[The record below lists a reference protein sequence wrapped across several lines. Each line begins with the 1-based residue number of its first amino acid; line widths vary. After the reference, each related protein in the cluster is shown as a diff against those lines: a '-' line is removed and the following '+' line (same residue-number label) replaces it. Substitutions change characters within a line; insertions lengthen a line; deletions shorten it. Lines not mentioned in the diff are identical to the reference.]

1 MLIAHGFV
9 DSNLFEQGILMELD
23 VVADTDHIGLMF
35 ALLAVPVLVFING
48 FFVAAEF
55 ALVSVRKTRIEEMVN
70 SGVIGASKIQKVM
83 QNLDQTIAATQL
95 GITIASIGLGFVG
108 EPAAARILM
117 PLFQWVVPAWKE
129 VTVHG
134 VATVIAFVG
143 VTFIHVVF
151 GELIPKTL
159 ALRAPEKASLLVSS
173 AILMFNLVTLPII
186 KMMNGTALFMIRMMG
201 VSVPNVPQVAHSVEE
216 LKLLIEDTEEAGIL
230 EAEQATFLQ
239 NVFQLSSKTVKEC
252 MIPREK
258 MSMIEL
264 NTPFDKVMEIV
275 RDGGHTRMPVFDKEH
290 DNIVG
295 IVNTK
300 DLFYL
305 VGSAGAVVLEDALY
319 PVIYFKPN
327 ATISFALKTF
337 KSKHRHM
344 AIIRDEDSNK
354 VLGLIT
360 FEDILEEIVGEIED
374 EQDRPEDGSRVFRAI
389 IRKKTN

>member
-1 MLIAHGFV
+1 
-9 DSNLFEQGILMELD
+9 MESD
-23 VVADTDHIGLMF
+23 IVSGTDHIGLML
-35 ALLAVPVLVFING
+35 ALFAVPVLVFING

-70 SGVIGASKIQKVM
+70 GGIVGASKVQKIIG
-83 QNLDQTIAATQL
+83 NLDQTIAATQL

-108 EPAAARILM
+108 EPAAARIIL
-117 PLFQWVVPAWKE
+117 PLFQWVIPDWKE

-134 VATVIAFVG
+134 IATIIAFIG

-159 ALRAPEKASLLVSS
+159 ALRAPEKASIAVSS
-173 AILMFNLVTLPII
+173 TMLLFNFFTLPII
-186 KMMNGTALFMIRMMG
+186 KIMNGTALFMIRRMG
-201 VSVPNVPQVAHSVEE
+201 ISVSDIPVIAHSVEE

-239 NVFQLSSKTVKEC
+239 NVFQLSSKTVSDC

-258 MSMIEL
+258 MGMIEL
-264 NTPFDKVMEIV
+264 SLPFEQVMELI
-275 RDGGHTRMPVFDKEH
+275 RDGGHTRMPVFDKEI
-290 DNIVG
+290 DNVVG

-305 VGSAGAVVLEDALY
+305 ISAKGVVVLEDALY
-319 PVIYFKPN
+319 PVIFMKPEY
-327 ATISFALKTF
+327 TIAHALKIF
-337 KSKHRHM
+337 KNSHRHM
-344 AIIRDEDSNK
+344 AVVRDEVSQQ

-374 EQDRPEDGSRVFRAI
+374 EHDRPEGSSRIFRAT
-389 IRKKTN
+389 IRKRRS

>member
-1 MLIAHGFV
+1 MG
-9 DSNLFEQGILMELD
+9 LD
-23 VVADTDHIGLMF
+23 IVSGTDHIGLML
-35 ALLAVPVLVFING
+35 ALFAVPVLVFING

-70 SGVIGASKIQKVM
+70 GGVAGASKVQKIIE
-83 QNLDQTIAATQL
+83 NLDQTIAATQL

-108 EPAAARILM
+108 EPAAARIVL
-117 PLFQWVVPAWKE
+117 PLFQWVIHDWKE

-134 VATVIAFVG
+134 IATIIAFVG

-159 ALRAPEKASLLVSS
+159 ALRAPEKASIAVSS
-173 AILMFNLVTLPII
+173 TMLLFNFFTLPII
-186 KMMNGTALFMIRMMG
+186 KIMNGTALFVIRRMG
-201 VSVPNVPQVAHSVEE
+201 ISVSEVPVIVHSVEE

-239 NVFQLSSKTVKEC
+239 NVFQLSSKKVSDC

-258 MSMIEL
+258 MGMIEL
-264 NTPFDKVMEIV
+264 SLPFERVMELI
-275 RDGGHTRMPVFDKEH
+275 RDGGHTRMPVFDKEI
-290 DNIVG
+290 DNVVG

-305 VGSAGAVVLEDALY
+305 ISAKGVVVLEDALY
-319 PVIYFKPN
+319 PVIFMRPES
-327 ATISFALKTF
+327 TIAHALKIF
-337 KSKHRHM
+337 KNSQRHM
-344 AIIRDEDSNK
+344 AVVQDEVSQK

-360 FEDILEEIVGEIED
+360 FEDVLEEIVGEIED
-374 EQDRPEDGSRVFRAI
+374 EHDRPEGSSRIFRAT
-389 IRKKTN
+389 IRKRRN

>member
-1 MLIAHGFV
+1 
-9 DSNLFEQGILMELD
+9 MESD
-23 VVADTDHIGLMF
+23 IVSGTDHIGLML
-35 ALLAVPVLVFING
+35 ALFAVPVLVFING

-70 SGVIGASKIQKVM
+70 GGIVGASKVQKIIG
-83 QNLDQTIAATQL
+83 NLDQTIAATQL

-108 EPAAARILM
+108 EPAAARIVL
-117 PLFQWVVPAWKE
+117 PLFQWVIPDWKE

-134 VATVIAFVG
+134 IATVIAFVG

-159 ALRAPEKASLLVSS
+159 ALRAPEKASIAVSS
-173 AILMFNLVTLPII
+173 TMLLFNSITLPII
-186 KMMNGTALFMIRMMG
+186 KIMNGTALFMIRRMG
-201 VSVPNVPQVAHSVEE
+201 ISVSEVPVIAHSVEE

-239 NVFQLSSKTVKEC
+239 NVFQLSSKTVSDC
-252 MIPREK
+252 MIPRDK
-258 MSMIEL
+258 MAMIEL
-264 NTPFDKVMEIV
+264 SLPFEQVMELI
-275 RDGGHTRMPVFDKEH
+275 RDGGHTRMPVFDKEI
-290 DNIVG
+290 DNVVG

-305 VGSAGAVVLEDALY
+305 ISAKGVVVLEDALY
-319 PVIYFKPN
+319 PVIFMKPEY
-327 ATISFALKTF
+327 TIAHALKIF
-337 KSKHRHM
+337 KNSHRHM
-344 AIIRDEDSNK
+344 AVVRDEVSQQ

-374 EQDRPEDGSRVFRAI
+374 EHDRPEGSSRIFRAT
-389 IRKKTN
+389 IRKRRS

>member
-1 MLIAHGFV
+1 
-9 DSNLFEQGILMELD
+9 METD
-23 VVADTDHIGLMF
+23 IVSGSDHIGLML
-35 ALLAVPVLVFING
+35 ALFAVPVLVFING

-70 SGVIGASKIQKVM
+70 GGIVGASKVQKIIG
-83 QNLDQTIAATQL
+83 NLDQTIAATQL

-108 EPAAARILM
+108 EPAAARIVL
-117 PLFQWVVPAWKE
+117 PLFQWVIPEWKE

-134 VATVIAFVG
+134 IATLIAFVG

-159 ALRAPEKASLLVSS
+159 ALRAPEKASIAVSS
-173 AILMFNLVTLPII
+173 TMIMFNFFTLPII
-186 KMMNGTALFMIRMMG
+186 KIMNGTALFMIRRMG
-201 VSVPNVPQVAHSVEE
+201 ISVSEVPVIAHSVEE

-239 NVFQLSSKTVKEC
+239 NVFQLSSKTVSDC

-258 MSMIEL
+258 MGMIEL
-264 NTPFDKVMEIV
+264 SLPFEQVMELI
-275 RDGGHTRMPVFDKEH
+275 RDGGHTRMPVFDKEI
-290 DNIVG
+290 DNVVG

-305 VGSAGAVVLEDALY
+305 ISAKGVVVLEDALY
-319 PVIYFKPN
+319 PVIFMKPEY
-327 ATISFALKTF
+327 TIAHALKIF
-337 KSKHRHM
+337 KNSHRHM
-344 AIIRDEDSNK
+344 AVVRDEVSQQ

-374 EQDRPEDGSRVFRAI
+374 EHDRPEGSSRIFRAT
-389 IRKKTN
+389 IRKRRS

>member
-1 MLIAHGFV
+1 
-9 DSNLFEQGILMELD
+9 METD
-23 VVADTDHIGLMF
+23 IVSGSDHIGLML
-35 ALLAVPVLVFING
+35 ALFAVPVLVFING

-70 SGVIGASKIQKVM
+70 GGIVGASKVQKIIG
-83 QNLDQTIAATQL
+83 NLDQTIAATQL

-108 EPAAARILM
+108 EPAAARIVL
-117 PLFQWVVPAWKE
+117 PLFQWVIPEWKE

-134 VATVIAFVG
+134 IATLIAFVG

-159 ALRAPEKASLLVSS
+159 ALRAPEKASIAVSS
-173 AILMFNLVTLPII
+173 TMILFNFFTLPII
-186 KMMNGTALFMIRMMG
+186 KIMNGTALFMIRRMG
-201 VSVPNVPQVAHSVEE
+201 ISVSEVPVIAHSVEE

-239 NVFQLSSKTVKEC
+239 NVFQLSSKTVSDC

-258 MSMIEL
+258 MGMIEL
-264 NTPFDKVMEIV
+264 SLPFEQVMELI
-275 RDGGHTRMPVFDKEH
+275 RDGGHTRMPVFDKEI
-290 DNIVG
+290 DNVVG

-305 VGSAGAVVLEDALY
+305 ISAKGVVVLEDALY
-319 PVIYFKPN
+319 PVIFMKPEF
-327 ATISFALKTF
+327 TIAHALKIF
-337 KSKHRHM
+337 KNSHRHM
-344 AIIRDEDSNK
+344 AVVRDEVSQK

-360 FEDILEEIVGEIED
+360 FENVLEEIVGEIED
-374 EQDRPEDGSRVFRAI
+374 EHDRPEGSSRIFRAT
-389 IRKKTN
+389 IRKRRS

>member
-1 MLIAHGFV
+1 
-9 DSNLFEQGILMELD
+9 METD
-23 VVADTDHIGLMF
+23 IVSGSDHIGLML
-35 ALLAVPVLVFING
+35 ALFAVPVLVFING

-70 SGVIGASKIQKVM
+70 GGIVGASKVQKIIG
-83 QNLDQTIAATQL
+83 NLDQTIAATQL

-108 EPAAARILM
+108 EPAAARIVL
-117 PLFQWVVPAWKE
+117 PLFQWVIPEWKE

-134 VATVIAFVG
+134 IATLIAFVG

-159 ALRAPEKASLLVSS
+159 ALRAPEKASIAVSS
-173 AILMFNLVTLPII
+173 TMILFNFFTLPII
-186 KMMNGTALFMIRMMG
+186 KIMNGTALFMIRRMG
-201 VSVPNVPQVAHSVEE
+201 ISVSEVPVIAHSVEE

-239 NVFQLSSKTVKEC
+239 NVFQLSSKTVSDC

-258 MSMIEL
+258 MGMIEL
-264 NTPFDKVMEIV
+264 SLPFEQVMELI
-275 RDGGHTRMPVFDKEH
+275 RDGGHTRMPVFDKEI
-290 DNIVG
+290 DNVVG

-305 VGSAGAVVLEDALY
+305 ISAKGVVVLEDALY
-319 PVIYFKPN
+319 PVIFMKPEY
-327 ATISFALKTF
+327 TIAHALKIF
-337 KSKHRHM
+337 KNSHRHM
-344 AIIRDEDSNK
+344 AVVRDEVSQQ

-374 EQDRPEDGSRVFRAI
+374 EHDRPEGSSRIFRAT
-389 IRKKTN
+389 IRKRRS

>member
-1 MLIAHGFV
+1 
-9 DSNLFEQGILMELD
+9 MESD
-23 VVADTDHIGLMF
+23 IVSGTDHIGLMLSLF
-35 ALLAVPVLVFING
+35 AVPVLVFING

-70 SGVIGASKIQKVM
+70 GGIVGASKVQKIIG
-83 QNLDQTIAATQL
+83 NLDQTIAATQL

-108 EPAAARILM
+108 EPAAARIVL
-117 PLFQWVVPAWKE
+117 PLFQWVIPEWKE

-134 VATVIAFVG
+134 IATLIAFVG

-159 ALRAPEKASLLVSS
+159 ALRAPEKASIAVSS
-173 AILMFNLVTLPII
+173 TMILFNFFTLPII
-186 KMMNGTALFMIRMMG
+186 KIMNGTALFMIRRMG
-201 VSVPNVPQVAHSVEE
+201 ISVSEVPVIAHSVEE

-239 NVFQLSSKTVKEC
+239 NVFQLSSKTVSDC

-258 MSMIEL
+258 MGMIEL
-264 NTPFDKVMEIV
+264 SLPFEQVMELI
-275 RDGGHTRMPVFDKEH
+275 RDGGHTRMPVFDKEI
-290 DNIVG
+290 DNVVG

-305 VGSAGAVVLEDALY
+305 ISAKGVVVLEDALY
-319 PVIYFKPN
+319 PVIFMKPES
-327 ATISFALKTF
+327 TIAHALKIF
-337 KSKHRHM
+337 KNSHRHM
-344 AIIRDEDSNK
+344 AVVRDEVSQQ

-374 EQDRPEDGSRVFRAI
+374 EHDRPEGSSRIFRAT
-389 IRKKTN
+389 IRKRRS

>member
-1 MLIAHGFV
+1 
-9 DSNLFEQGILMELD
+9 METD
-23 VVADTDHIGLMF
+23 IVSGSDHIGLML
-35 ALLAVPVLVFING
+35 ALFAVPVLVFING

-70 SGVIGASKIQKVM
+70 GGIVGASKVQKIIG
-83 QNLDQTIAATQL
+83 NLDQTIAATQL

-108 EPAAARILM
+108 EPAAARIVL
-117 PLFQWVVPAWKE
+117 PLFQWVIPEWKE

-134 VATVIAFVG
+134 IATLIAFVG

-159 ALRAPEKASLLVSS
+159 ALRAPEKASIAVSS
-173 AILMFNLVTLPII
+173 TMILFNFFTLPII
-186 KMMNGTALFMIRMMG
+186 KIMNGTALFMIRRMG
-201 VSVPNVPQVAHSVEE
+201 ISVSEVPVIAHSVEE

-239 NVFQLSSKTVKEC
+239 NVFQLSSKTVSDC

-258 MSMIEL
+258 MGMIEL
-264 NTPFDKVMEIV
+264 SLPFEQVMELI
-275 RDGGHTRMPVFDKEH
+275 RDGGHTRMPVFDKEI
-290 DNIVG
+290 DNVVG

-305 VGSAGAVVLEDALY
+305 ISAKGVVVLEDALY
-319 PVIYFKPN
+319 PVIFMKPEY
-327 ATISFALKTF
+327 TIAHALKIF
-337 KSKHRHM
+337 KNSHRHM
-344 AIIRDEDSNK
+344 AVVRDEVSQQ

-374 EQDRPEDGSRVFRAI
+374 EHDRPEGSSRIFRAT
-389 IRKKTN
+389 IRKRLN

>member
-1 MLIAHGFV
+1 M
-9 DSNLFEQGILMELD
+9 DSGLSLG
-23 VVADTDHIGLMF
+23 TDHIGLLL
-35 ALLAVPVLVFING
+35 ALFAVPVLVFING

-55 ALVSVRKTRIEEMVN
+55 ALVSIRKTRIEEMVN
-70 SGVIGASKIQKVM
+70 SGVVGASKVQKIIE
-83 QNLDQTIAATQL
+83 NLDQTIAATQL
-95 GITIASIGLGFVG
+95 GITVASIGLGFVG
-108 EPAAARILM
+108 EPAAARILF
-117 PLFQWVVPAWKE
+117 PLFQWVVPAWKD

-134 VATVIAFVG
+134 IATLIAFVG

-159 ALRAPEKASLLVSS
+159 ALRAPEKASIAVSS
-173 AILMFNLVTLPII
+173 TMLLFNSITLPII
-186 KMMNGTALFMIRMMG
+186 KLMNGTALFVIRRMG
-201 VSVPNVPQVAHSVEE
+201 ISVSEVPVIVHSVEE

-239 NVFQLSSKTVKEC
+239 NVFQLSSKTVSEC
-252 MIPREK
+252 MVPREK
-258 MSMIEL
+258 MAMIEL
-264 NTPFDKVMEIV
+264 NLPFDQVMELI
-275 RDGGHTRMPVFDKEH
+275 RDGGHTRMPVFDKEI

-305 VGSAGAVVLEDALY
+305 ISAKGVVVLEDALY

-327 ATISFALKTF
+327 ATIAFALKTF
-337 KSKHRHM
+337 KNSHRHM
-344 AIIRDEDSNK
+344 GVVRDEVSQS

-374 EQDRPEDGSRVFRAI
+374 EHDRPEGSSRIFRAT
-389 IRKKTN
+389 IRKRRS

>member
-1 MLIAHGFV
+1 
-9 DSNLFEQGILMELD
+9 MESD
-23 VVADTDHIGLMF
+23 IVSGTDHIGLML
-35 ALLAVPVLVFING
+35 ALFAVPLLVFING

-70 SGVIGASKIQKVM
+70 GGIVGASKVQKIIG
-83 QNLDQTIAATQL
+83 NLDQTIAATQL

-108 EPAAARILM
+108 EPAAARIIL
-117 PLFQWVVPAWKE
+117 PLFQWVIPDWKE

-134 VATVIAFVG
+134 IATIIAFIG

-159 ALRAPEKASLLVSS
+159 ALRAPEKASIAVSS
-173 AILMFNLVTLPII
+173 IMLLFNFFTLPII
-186 KMMNGTALFMIRMMG
+186 KIMNGTALFMIRRMG
-201 VSVPNVPQVAHSVEE
+201 ISVSDIPVIVHSVEE

-239 NVFQLSSKTVKEC
+239 NVFQLSSKTVSDC

-258 MSMIEL
+258 MGMIEL
-264 NTPFDKVMEIV
+264 SLPFEQVMELI
-275 RDGGHTRMPVFDKEH
+275 RDGGHTRMPVFDKEI
-290 DNIVG
+290 DNVVG

-305 VGSAGAVVLEDALY
+305 ISAKGVVVLEDALY
-319 PVIYFKPN
+319 PVIFMKPES
-327 ATISFALKTF
+327 TIAYALKIF
-337 KSKHRHM
+337 KNSHRHM
-344 AIIRDEDSNK
+344 AVVRDEVSQQ

-374 EQDRPEDGSRVFRAI
+374 EHDRPEGSSRIFRAT
-389 IRKKTN
+389 IRKRRS

>member
-1 MLIAHGFV
+1 
-9 DSNLFEQGILMELD
+9 METD
-23 VVADTDHIGLMF
+23 IVSGSDHIGLML
-35 ALLAVPVLVFING
+35 ALFAVPVLVFING

-70 SGVIGASKIQKVM
+70 GGIVGASKVQKIIG
-83 QNLDQTIAATQL
+83 NLDQTIAATQL

-108 EPAAARILM
+108 EPAAARIVL
-117 PLFQWVVPAWKE
+117 PLFQWVIPEWKE

-134 VATVIAFVG
+134 IATLIAFVG

-159 ALRAPEKASLLVSS
+159 ALRAPEKASIAVSS
-173 AILMFNLVTLPII
+173 TMILFNFFTLPII
-186 KMMNGTALFMIRMMG
+186 KIMNGTALFMIRRMG
-201 VSVPNVPQVAHSVEE
+201 ISVSEVPVIAHSVEE

-239 NVFQLSSKTVKEC
+239 NVFQLSSKTVSDC

-258 MSMIEL
+258 MGMIEL
-264 NTPFDKVMEIV
+264 SLPFEQVMELI
-275 RDGGHTRMPVFDKEH
+275 RDGGHTRMPVFDKEI
-290 DNIVG
+290 DNVVG

-305 VGSAGAVVLEDALY
+305 ISAKGVVVLEDALY
-319 PVIYFKPN
+319 PVIFMKPEF
-327 ATISFALKTF
+327 TIAHALKIF
-337 KSKHRHM
+337 KNSHRHM
-344 AIIRDEDSNK
+344 AVVRDEVSQQ

-360 FEDILEEIVGEIED
+360 FADILEEIVGEIED
-374 EQDRPEDGSRVFRAI
+374 EHDRPEGSSRIFRAT
-389 IRKKTN
+389 IRKRRS

>member
-1 MLIAHGFV
+1 
-9 DSNLFEQGILMELD
+9 MESD
-23 VVADTDHIGLMF
+23 IVSGTDHIGLML
-35 ALLAVPVLVFING
+35 ALFAVPVLVFING

-70 SGVIGASKIQKVM
+70 GGIVGASKVQKIIG
-83 QNLDQTIAATQL
+83 NLDQTIAATQL

-108 EPAAARILM
+108 EPAAARIIL
-117 PLFQWVVPAWKE
+117 PLFQWVIPDWKE

-134 VATVIAFVG
+134 IATIIAFIG

-159 ALRAPEKASLLVSS
+159 ALRAPEKASIAVSS
-173 AILMFNLVTLPII
+173 IMLLFNFFTLPII
-186 KMMNGTALFMIRMMG
+186 KIMNGTALFMIRRMG
-201 VSVPNVPQVAHSVEE
+201 ISVSDIPVIAHSVEE

-239 NVFQLSSKTVKEC
+239 NVFQLSSKTVSDC

-258 MSMIEL
+258 MGMIEL
-264 NTPFDKVMEIV
+264 SLPFEQVMELI
-275 RDGGHTRMPVFDKEH
+275 RDGGHTRMPVFDKEI
-290 DNIVG
+290 DNVVG

-305 VGSAGAVVLEDALY
+305 ISAKGVVVLEDALY
-319 PVIYFKPN
+319 PVIFMKPES
-327 ATISFALKTF
+327 TIAYALKIF
-337 KSKHRHM
+337 KNSHRHM
-344 AIIRDEDSNK
+344 AVVRDEVSQQ

-374 EQDRPEDGSRVFRAI
+374 EHDRPEGSSRIFRAT
-389 IRKKTN
+389 IRKRRS

>member
-1 MLIAHGFV
+1 
-9 DSNLFEQGILMELD
+9 METD
-23 VVADTDHIGLMF
+23 IVSGSDHIGLML
-35 ALLAVPVLVFING
+35 ALFAVPVLVFING

-70 SGVIGASKIQKVM
+70 GGIVGASKVQKIIG
-83 QNLDQTIAATQL
+83 NLDQTIAATQL

-108 EPAAARILM
+108 EPAAARIVL
-117 PLFQWVVPAWKE
+117 PLFQWVIPEWKE

-134 VATVIAFVG
+134 IATLIAFVG

-159 ALRAPEKASLLVSS
+159 ALRAPEKASIAVSS
-173 AILMFNLVTLPII
+173 TMILFNFFTLPII
-186 KMMNGTALFMIRMMG
+186 KIMNGTALFMIRRMG
-201 VSVPNVPQVAHSVEE
+201 ISVSEVPVIAHSVEE

-239 NVFQLSSKTVKEC
+239 NVFQLSSKTVSDC

-258 MSMIEL
+258 MGMIEL
-264 NTPFDKVMEIV
+264 SLPFEQVMELI
-275 RDGGHTRMPVFDKEH
+275 RDGGHTRMPVFDKEI
-290 DNIVG
+290 DNVVG

-305 VGSAGAVVLEDALY
+305 ISAKGVVVLEDALY
-319 PVIYFKPN
+319 PVIFMKPES
-327 ATISFALKTF
+327 TIAHALKIF
-337 KSKHRHM
+337 KNSHRHM
-344 AIIRDEDSNK
+344 AVVRDEVSQQ

-374 EQDRPEDGSRVFRAI
+374 EHDRPEGSSRIFRAT
-389 IRKKTN
+389 IRKRRS

>member
-1 MLIAHGFV
+1 
-9 DSNLFEQGILMELD
+9 MESD
-23 VVADTDHIGLMF
+23 IVSGSDHIGLML
-35 ALLAVPVLVFING
+35 ALFAVPVLVFING

-70 SGVIGASKIQKVM
+70 AGIVGASKVQKIIG
-83 QNLDQTIAATQL
+83 NLDQTIAATQL

-108 EPAAARILM
+108 EPAAARIIL
-117 PLFQWVVPAWKE
+117 PLFQWVIPDWKE

-134 VATVIAFVG
+134 IATIIAFIG

-159 ALRAPEKASLLVSS
+159 ALRAPEKASIAVSS
-173 AILMFNLVTLPII
+173 TMLLFNFFTLPII
-186 KMMNGTALFMIRMMG
+186 KIMNGTALFMIRRMG
-201 VSVPNVPQVAHSVEE
+201 ISVSEVAVIVHSVEE

-239 NVFQLSSKTVKEC
+239 NVFQLSSKTVSDC

-258 MSMIEL
+258 MGMIEL
-264 NTPFDKVMEIV
+264 SLPFEQVMELI
-275 RDGGHTRMPVFDKEH
+275 RDGGHTRMPVFDKEM
-290 DNIVG
+290 DNVVG

-305 VGSAGAVVLEDALY
+305 ISAKGVVVLEDALY
-319 PVIYFKPN
+319 PVIFMKPES
-327 ATISFALKTF
+327 TIAYALKIF
-337 KSKHRHM
+337 KNSHRHM
-344 AIIRDEDSNK
+344 AVVRDEVSHK

-360 FEDILEEIVGEIED
+360 FENVLEEIVGEIED
-374 EQDRPEDGSRVFRAI
+374 EHDRPEGSSRILRAT
-389 IRKKTN
+389 IRKRRN

>member
-1 MLIAHGFV
+1 MDLDIASG
-9 DSNLFEQGILMELD
+9 
-23 VVADTDHIGLMF
+23 TDHIGLML
-35 ALLAVPVLVFING
+35 ALFAVPVLVFING

-70 SGVIGASKIQKVM
+70 AGVVGATKVQKVI
-83 QNLDQTIAATQL
+83 QNLDHTIAATQL

-108 EPAAARILM
+108 EPAAARILL
-117 PLFQWVVPAWKE
+117 PLFQWVAPEWKV

-134 VATVIAFVG
+134 IATIIAFVG

-159 ALRAPEKASLLVSS
+159 ALRFPEKASLAVSS
-173 AILMFNLVTLPII
+173 PMLLFNSFTLPVI
-186 KMMNGTALFMIRMMG
+186 KLMNGTALIVIRKMG
-201 VSVPNVPQVAHSVEE
+201 IEVSAVANIAHSVEE

-239 NVFQLSSKTVKEC
+239 NVFQLSSKTVSEC
-252 MIPREK
+252 MIPSEK
-258 MSMIEL
+258 MAMIEL
-264 NTPFDKVMEIV
+264 NMPFEKVMELI
-275 RDGGHTRMPVFDKEH
+275 RDGGHTRMPVFDKEV

-305 VGSAGAVVLEDALY
+305 ISAKGVVVLEDALY
-319 PVIYFKPN
+319 PVIYLKPN
-327 ATISFALKTF
+327 ATIAFALKTF
-337 KSKHRHM
+337 KNSHRHM
-344 AIIRDEDSNK
+344 AVVRDEVSQK
-354 VLGLIT
+354 VIGLIT

-374 EQDRPEDGSRVFRAI
+374 EHDRPEGTSRIFRAT
-389 IRKKTN
+389 IRKRRS

>member
-1 MLIAHGFV
+1 
-9 DSNLFEQGILMELD
+9 MESD
-23 VVADTDHIGLMF
+23 IVSGTDHIGLML
-35 ALLAVPVLVFING
+35 ALFAVPVLVFING

-70 SGVIGASKIQKVM
+70 GGIVGASRVQKIIG
-83 QNLDQTIAATQL
+83 NLDQTIAATQL

-108 EPAAARILM
+108 EPAAARIVL
-117 PLFQWVVPAWKE
+117 PFFQWVIPDWKE

-134 VATVIAFVG
+134 IATIIAFVG

-159 ALRAPEKASLLVSS
+159 ALRAPEKASIAVSS
-173 AILMFNLVTLPII
+173 TMLLFNFFTLPII
-186 KMMNGTALFMIRMMG
+186 KIMNGTALFMIRRMG
-201 VSVPNVPQVAHSVEE
+201 ISVSEVPVIVHSVEE

-239 NVFQLSSKTVKEC
+239 NVFQLSSKTVSEC

-258 MSMIEL
+258 MGMIEL
-264 NTPFDKVMEIV
+264 SLPFEQVMEMI
-275 RDGGHTRMPVFDKEH
+275 RDGGHTRMPVFDKEI
-290 DNIVG
+290 DNVVG

-305 VGSAGAVVLEDALY
+305 ISAKGVVVLEDALY
-319 PVIYFKPN
+319 PVIFMKPES
-327 ATISFALKTF
+327 TIAHALKIF
-337 KSKHRHM
+337 KNSHRHM
-344 AIIRDEDSNK
+344 AVVRDEVSQQ

-360 FEDILEEIVGEIED
+360 FEDVLEEIVGEIED
-374 EQDRPEDGSRVFRAI
+374 EHDRPEGSSRIFRAT
-389 IRKKTN
+389 IRKRRN

>member
-1 MLIAHGFV
+1 
-9 DSNLFEQGILMELD
+9 MESD
-23 VVADTDHIGLMF
+23 IVSGADHIGLML
-35 ALLAVPVLVFING
+35 ALFAVPVLVFING

-70 SGVIGASKIQKVM
+70 GGIVGASKVQKIIG
-83 QNLDQTIAATQL
+83 NLDQTIAATQL

-108 EPAAARILM
+108 EPAAARIVL
-117 PLFQWVVPAWKE
+117 PLFQWVIPDWKE

-134 VATVIAFVG
+134 IATLIAFIG

-159 ALRAPEKASLLVSS
+159 ALRAPERASIAVSS
-173 AILMFNLVTLPII
+173 TMLLFNFFTLPII
-186 KMMNGTALFMIRMMG
+186 KIMNGTALFMIRRMG
-201 VSVPNVPQVAHSVEE
+201 ISVSDIPVIVHSVEE

-239 NVFQLSSKTVKEC
+239 NVFQLSSKTVSDC

-258 MSMIEL
+258 MGMIEL
-264 NTPFDKVMEIV
+264 SLPFEQVMELI
-275 RDGGHTRMPVFDKEH
+275 RDGGHTRMPVFDKEI
-290 DNIVG
+290 DNVVG

-305 VGSAGAVVLEDALY
+305 ISAKGVVVLEDALY
-319 PVIYFKPN
+319 PVIFMKPES
-327 ATISFALKTF
+327 TIAHALKIF
-337 KSKHRHM
+337 KNSHRHM
-344 AIIRDEDSNK
+344 AVVRDEVSQK

-360 FEDILEEIVGEIED
+360 FEDVLEEIVGEIED
-374 EQDRPEDGSRVFRAI
+374 EHDRPEGSSRIFRAT
-389 IRKKTN
+389 IRKRLN

>member
-1 MLIAHGFV
+1 
-9 DSNLFEQGILMELD
+9 METD
-23 VVADTDHIGLMF
+23 IVSGSDHIGLML
-35 ALLAVPVLVFING
+35 ALFAVPVLVFING

-70 SGVIGASKIQKVM
+70 GGIVGASKVQKIIG
-83 QNLDQTIAATQL
+83 NLDQTIAATQL

-108 EPAAARILM
+108 EPAAARIVL
-117 PLFQWVVPAWKE
+117 PLFQWVIPEWKE

-134 VATVIAFVG
+134 IATLIAFVG

-159 ALRAPEKASLLVSS
+159 ALRAPEKASIAVSS
-173 AILMFNLVTLPII
+173 TMILFNFFTLPII
-186 KMMNGTALFMIRMMG
+186 KIMNGTALFMIRRMG
-201 VSVPNVPQVAHSVEE
+201 ISVSEVPVIAHSVEE

-239 NVFQLSSKTVKEC
+239 NVFQLSSKTVSDC

-258 MSMIEL
+258 MGMIEL
-264 NTPFDKVMEIV
+264 SLPFEQVMELI
-275 RDGGHTRMPVFDKEH
+275 RDGGHTRMPVFDKEI
-290 DNIVG
+290 DNVVG

-305 VGSAGAVVLEDALY
+305 ISAKGVVVLEDALY
-319 PVIYFKPN
+319 PVIFMKPEY
-327 ATISFALKTF
+327 TIAHALKIF
-337 KSKHRHM
+337 KNSHRHM
-344 AIIRDEDSNK
+344 AVVRDEVSQQ

-374 EQDRPEDGSRVFRAI
+374 EHDRPEGSSRIFRAT
-389 IRKKTN
+389 IRKRRN

>member
-1 MLIAHGFV
+1 
-9 DSNLFEQGILMELD
+9 MESD
-23 VVADTDHIGLMF
+23 IVSGADHIGLML
-35 ALLAVPVLVFING
+35 ALFAVPVLVFING

-70 SGVIGASKIQKVM
+70 GGVVGASKVQKIIG
-83 QNLDQTIAATQL
+83 NLDQTIAATQL

-108 EPAAARILM
+108 EPAAARIVL
-117 PLFQWVVPAWKE
+117 PLFQWVIPDWQE

-134 VATVIAFVG
+134 IATLIAFMG

-159 ALRAPEKASLLVSS
+159 ALRAPEKASIAVSS
-173 AILMFNLVTLPII
+173 TMLLFNFFTLPII
-186 KMMNGTALFMIRMMG
+186 KIMNGTALFMIRRMG
-201 VSVPNVPQVAHSVEE
+201 ISVSDIPVIVHSVEE

-239 NVFQLSSKTVKEC
+239 NVFQLSSKTVSDC

-258 MSMIEL
+258 MGMIEL
-264 NTPFDKVMEIV
+264 GLPFEQVMELI
-275 RDGGHTRMPVFDKEH
+275 RDGGHTRMPVFDKEI
-290 DNIVG
+290 DNVVG

-305 VGSAGAVVLEDALY
+305 ISAKGVVVLEDALY
-319 PVIYFKPN
+319 PVIFMKPES
-327 ATISFALKTF
+327 TIAHALKIF
-337 KSKHRHM
+337 KNSHRHM
-344 AIIRDEDSNK
+344 AVVRDEVSQK

-360 FEDILEEIVGEIED
+360 FEDVLEEIVGEIED
-374 EQDRPEDGSRVFRAI
+374 EHDRPEGSSRIFRAT
-389 IRKKTN
+389 IRKRLN

>member
-1 MLIAHGFV
+1 
-9 DSNLFEQGILMELD
+9 MESD
-23 VVADTDHIGLMF
+23 IVSGTDHIGLML
-35 ALLAVPVLVFING
+35 ALFAVPVLVFING

-70 SGVIGASKIQKVM
+70 GGIVGASKVQKIIG
-83 QNLDQTIAATQL
+83 NLDQTIAATQL

-108 EPAAARILM
+108 EPAAARIVL
-117 PLFQWVVPAWKE
+117 PLFQWVIPDWKE

-134 VATVIAFVG
+134 IATLIAFIG

-159 ALRAPEKASLLVSS
+159 ALRAPERASIAVSS
-173 AILMFNLVTLPII
+173 TMLLFNFFTLPII
-186 KMMNGTALFMIRMMG
+186 KIMNGTALFMIRRMG
-201 VSVPNVPQVAHSVEE
+201 ISVSDIPVIVHSVEE

-239 NVFQLSSKTVKEC
+239 NVFQLSSKTVSDC

-258 MSMIEL
+258 MGMIEL
-264 NTPFDKVMEIV
+264 SLPFEQVMELI
-275 RDGGHTRMPVFDKEH
+275 RDGGHTLMPVFYKEI
-290 DNIVG
+290 DNVVG

-305 VGSAGAVVLEDALY
+305 ISAKGVVVLEDALY
-319 PVIYFKPN
+319 PVIFMKPES
-327 ATISFALKTF
+327 TIAHALKIF
-337 KSKHRHM
+337 KNSHRHM
-344 AIIRDEDSNK
+344 AVVRDEVSQK

-360 FEDILEEIVGEIED
+360 FEDVLEEIVGEIED
-374 EQDRPEDGSRVFRAI
+374 EHDRPEGSSRIFRAT
-389 IRKKTN
+389 IRKRLN

>member
-1 MLIAHGFV
+1 
-9 DSNLFEQGILMELD
+9 MESD
-23 VVADTDHIGLMF
+23 IVSGTDHIGLML
-35 ALLAVPVLVFING
+35 ALFAVPVLVFING

-70 SGVIGASKIQKVM
+70 GGIVGASKVQKIIG
-83 QNLDQTIAATQL
+83 NLDQTIAATQL

-108 EPAAARILM
+108 EPAAARIIL
-117 PLFQWVVPAWKE
+117 PLFQWVIPDWKE

-134 VATVIAFVG
+134 IATIIAFIG

-159 ALRAPEKASLLVSS
+159 ALRAPEKASIAVSS
-173 AILMFNLVTLPII
+173 IMLLFNFFTLPII
-186 KMMNGTALFMIRMMG
+186 KIMNGTALFMIRRMG
-201 VSVPNVPQVAHSVEE
+201 ISVSDIPVIAHSVEE

-239 NVFQLSSKTVKEC
+239 NVFQLSSKTVSDC

-258 MSMIEL
+258 MGMIEL
-264 NTPFDKVMEIV
+264 SLPFEQVMELI
-275 RDGGHTRMPVFDKEH
+275 RDGGHTRMPVFDKEM
-290 DNIVG
+290 DNVVG

-305 VGSAGAVVLEDALY
+305 ISAKGVVVLEDALY
-319 PVIYFKPN
+319 PVIFMKPES
-327 ATISFALKTF
+327 TIAYALKIF
-337 KSKHRHM
+337 KNSHRHM
-344 AIIRDEDSNK
+344 AVVRDEVSHK

-360 FEDILEEIVGEIED
+360 FENVLEEIVGEIED
-374 EQDRPEDGSRVFRAI
+374 EHDRPEGSSRIFRAT
-389 IRKKTN
+389 IRKRRN

>member
-1 MLIAHGFV
+1 
-9 DSNLFEQGILMELD
+9 MESD
-23 VVADTDHIGLMF
+23 IVSGTDHIGLML
-35 ALLAVPVLVFING
+35 ALFAVPVLVFING

-70 SGVIGASKIQKVM
+70 GGIVGASKVQKIIG
-83 QNLDQTIAATQL
+83 NLDQTIAATQL

-108 EPAAARILM
+108 EPAAARIIL
-117 PLFQWVVPAWKE
+117 PLFQWVIPDWKE

-134 VATVIAFVG
+134 IATIIAFIG

-159 ALRAPEKASLLVSS
+159 ALRAPEKASIAVSS
-173 AILMFNLVTLPII
+173 IMLLFNFFTLPII
-186 KMMNGTALFMIRMMG
+186 KIMNGTALFMIRRMG
-201 VSVPNVPQVAHSVEE
+201 ISVSDIPVIAHSVEE

-239 NVFQLSSKTVKEC
+239 NVFQLSSKTVSDC

-258 MSMIEL
+258 MGMIEL
-264 NTPFDKVMEIV
+264 SLPFEQVMELI
-275 RDGGHTRMPVFDKEH
+275 RDGGHTRMPVFDKEI
-290 DNIVG
+290 DNVVG

-305 VGSAGAVVLEDALY
+305 ISAKGVVVLEDALY
-319 PVIYFKPN
+319 PVIFMKPES
-327 ATISFALKTF
+327 TIAYALKIF
-337 KSKHRHM
+337 KNSHRHM
-344 AIIRDEDSNK
+344 AVVRDEVSQQ

-374 EQDRPEDGSRVFRAI
+374 EHDRPEGSSRIFRAT
-389 IRKKTN
+389 IRKRRN

>member
-1 MLIAHGFV
+1 
-9 DSNLFEQGILMELD
+9 METD
-23 VVADTDHIGLMF
+23 IVSGSDHIGLML
-35 ALLAVPVLVFING
+35 ALFAVPVLVFING

-70 SGVIGASKIQKVM
+70 GGIVGASKVQKIIG
-83 QNLDQTIAATQL
+83 NLDQTIAATQL

-108 EPAAARILM
+108 EPAAARIVL
-117 PLFQWVVPAWKE
+117 PLFQWVIPEWKE

-134 VATVIAFVG
+134 IATLIAFVG

-159 ALRAPEKASLLVSS
+159 ALRAPEKASIAVSS
-173 AILMFNLVTLPII
+173 TMILFNFFTLPII
-186 KMMNGTALFMIRMMG
+186 KIMNGTALFMIRRMG
-201 VSVPNVPQVAHSVEE
+201 ISVSEVPVIAHSVEE

-239 NVFQLSSKTVKEC
+239 NVFQLSSKTVSDC

-258 MSMIEL
+258 MGMIEL
-264 NTPFDKVMEIV
+264 SLPFEQVMELI
-275 RDGGHTRMPVFDKEH
+275 RDGGHTRMPVFDKEI
-290 DNIVG
+290 DNVVG

-305 VGSAGAVVLEDALY
+305 ISAKGVVVLEDALY
-319 PVIYFKPN
+319 PVIFMKPEY
-327 ATISFALKTF
+327 TIANALKIF
-337 KSKHRHM
+337 KNSHRHM
-344 AIIRDEDSNK
+344 AVVRDEVSQQ

-374 EQDRPEDGSRVFRAI
+374 EHDRPEGSSRIFRAT
-389 IRKKTN
+389 IRKRRS

>member
-1 MLIAHGFV
+1 
-9 DSNLFEQGILMELD
+9 METD
-23 VVADTDHIGLMF
+23 IVSGSDHIGLML
-35 ALLAVPVLVFING
+35 ALFAVPVLVFING

-70 SGVIGASKIQKVM
+70 GGIVGASKVQKIIG
-83 QNLDQTIAATQL
+83 NLDQTIAATQL

-108 EPAAARILM
+108 EPAAARIVL
-117 PLFQWVVPAWKE
+117 PLFQWVIPEWKE

-134 VATVIAFVG
+134 IATLIAFVG

-159 ALRAPEKASLLVSS
+159 ALRAPEKASIAVSS
-173 AILMFNLVTLPII
+173 TMILFNYFTLPII
-186 KMMNGTALFMIRMMG
+186 KIMNGTALFMIRRMG
-201 VSVPNVPQVAHSVEE
+201 ISVSEVPVIAHSVEE

-239 NVFQLSSKTVKEC
+239 NVFQLSSKTVSDC

-258 MSMIEL
+258 MGMIEL
-264 NTPFDKVMEIV
+264 SLPFEQVMELI
-275 RDGGHTRMPVFDKEH
+275 RDGGHTRMPVFDKEI
-290 DNIVG
+290 DNVVG

-305 VGSAGAVVLEDALY
+305 ISAKGVVVLEDALY
-319 PVIYFKPN
+319 PVIFMKPEY
-327 ATISFALKTF
+327 TIAHALKIF
-337 KSKHRHM
+337 KNSHRHM
-344 AIIRDEDSNK
+344 AVVRDEVSQK

-360 FEDILEEIVGEIED
+360 FENVLEEIVGEIED
-374 EQDRPEDGSRVFRAI
+374 EHDRPEGSSRIFRAT
-389 IRKKTN
+389 IRKRRN

>member
-1 MLIAHGFV
+1 
-9 DSNLFEQGILMELD
+9 MESD
-23 VVADTDHIGLMF
+23 IVSGTDHIGLML
-35 ALLAVPVLVFING
+35 ALFAVPVLVFING

-70 SGVIGASKIQKVM
+70 GGIVGASKVQKIIG
-83 QNLDQTIAATQL
+83 NLDQTIAATQL

-108 EPAAARILM
+108 EPAAARIIL
-117 PLFQWVVPAWKE
+117 PLFQWVIPDWKE

-134 VATVIAFVG
+134 IATIIAFIG

-159 ALRAPEKASLLVSS
+159 ALRAPEKASIAVSS
-173 AILMFNLVTLPII
+173 TMLLFNFFTLPII
-186 KMMNGTALFMIRMMG
+186 KIMNGTALFMIRRMG
-201 VSVPNVPQVAHSVEE
+201 ISVSDIPVIVHSVEE

-239 NVFQLSSKTVKEC
+239 NVFQLSSKTVSDC

-258 MSMIEL
+258 MGMIEL
-264 NTPFDKVMEIV
+264 SLPFEQVMELI
-275 RDGGHTRMPVFDKEH
+275 RDGGHTRMPVFDKEM
-290 DNIVG
+290 DNVVG

-305 VGSAGAVVLEDALY
+305 ISAKGVVVLEDALY
-319 PVIYFKPN
+319 PVIFMKPES
-327 ATISFALKTF
+327 TIAYALKIF
-337 KSKHRHM
+337 KNSHRHM
-344 AIIRDEDSNK
+344 AVVRDEVSHK

-360 FEDILEEIVGEIED
+360 FENVLEEIVGEIED
-374 EQDRPEDGSRVFRAI
+374 EHDRPEGSSRIFRAT
-389 IRKKTN
+389 IRKRRN

>member
-1 MLIAHGFV
+1 
-9 DSNLFEQGILMELD
+9 MESD
-23 VVADTDHIGLMF
+23 IVSGTDHIGLML
-35 ALLAVPVLVFING
+35 ALFAVPVLVFING

-70 SGVIGASKIQKVM
+70 GGIVGASKVQKIIG
-83 QNLDQTIAATQL
+83 NLDQTIAATQL

-108 EPAAARILM
+108 EPAAARIVL
-117 PLFQWVVPAWKE
+117 PLFQWVIPDWKE

-134 VATVIAFVG
+134 IATLIAFIG

-159 ALRAPEKASLLVSS
+159 ALRAPERASIAVSS
-173 AILMFNLVTLPII
+173 TMLLFNFFTLPII
-186 KMMNGTALFMIRMMG
+186 KIMNGTALFMIRRMG
-201 VSVPNVPQVAHSVEE
+201 VSVSDIPVIVHSVEE

-239 NVFQLSSKTVKEC
+239 NVFQLSSKTVSDC

-258 MSMIEL
+258 MGMIEL
-264 NTPFDKVMEIV
+264 SLPFEQVMELI
-275 RDGGHTRMPVFDKEH
+275 RDGGHTRMPVFDKEI
-290 DNIVG
+290 DNVVG

-305 VGSAGAVVLEDALY
+305 ISAKGVVVLEDALY
-319 PVIYFKPN
+319 PVIFMKPES
-327 ATISFALKTF
+327 TIAHALKIF
-337 KSKHRHM
+337 KNSHRHM
-344 AIIRDEDSNK
+344 AVVRDEVSQK

-360 FEDILEEIVGEIED
+360 FEDVLEEIVGEIED
-374 EQDRPEDGSRVFRAI
+374 EHDRPEGSSRIFRAT
-389 IRKKTN
+389 IRKRLN

>member
-1 MLIAHGFV
+1 
-9 DSNLFEQGILMELD
+9 MESD
-23 VVADTDHIGLMF
+23 IVSGTDHIGLML
-35 ALLAVPVLVFING
+35 ALFAVPVLVFING

-70 SGVIGASKIQKVM
+70 GGIVGASKVQKIIG
-83 QNLDQTIAATQL
+83 NLDQTIAATQL

-108 EPAAARILM
+108 EPAAARIIL
-117 PLFQWVVPAWKE
+117 PLFQWVIPDWKE

-134 VATVIAFVG
+134 IATIIAFIG

-159 ALRAPEKASLLVSS
+159 ALRAPEKASIAVSS
-173 AILMFNLVTLPII
+173 IMLLFNFFTLPII
-186 KMMNGTALFMIRMMG
+186 KIMNGTALFMIRRMG
-201 VSVPNVPQVAHSVEE
+201 ISVSDIPVIAHSVEE

-239 NVFQLSSKTVKEC
+239 NVFQLSSKTVSDC

-258 MSMIEL
+258 MGMIEL
-264 NTPFDKVMEIV
+264 SLPFEQVMELI
-275 RDGGHTRMPVFDKEH
+275 RDGGHTRMPVFDKEI
-290 DNIVG
+290 DNVVG

-305 VGSAGAVVLEDALY
+305 ISAKGVVVLEDALY
-319 PVIYFKPN
+319 PVIFMKPES
-327 ATISFALKTF
+327 TIAYALKIF
-337 KSKHRHM
+337 KNSHRHM
-344 AIIRDEDSNK
+344 AVVRDEVSHK

-360 FEDILEEIVGEIED
+360 FENVLEEIVGEIED
-374 EQDRPEDGSRVFRAI
+374 EHDRPEGSSRIFRAT
-389 IRKKTN
+389 IRKRRN

>member
-1 MLIAHGFV
+1 
-9 DSNLFEQGILMELD
+9 MESD
-23 VVADTDHIGLMF
+23 IVSGTDHIGLML
-35 ALLAVPVLVFING
+35 ALFAVPVLVFING

-70 SGVIGASKIQKVM
+70 GGIVGASKVQKIIG
-83 QNLDQTIAATQL
+83 NLDQTIAATQL

-108 EPAAARILM
+108 EPAAARIVL
-117 PLFQWVVPAWKE
+117 PLFQWVIPDWKE

-134 VATVIAFVG
+134 IATLIAFIG

-159 ALRAPEKASLLVSS
+159 ALRAPERASIAVSS
-173 AILMFNLVTLPII
+173 TMLLFNFFTLPII
-186 KMMNGTALFMIRMMG
+186 KIMNGTALFMIRRMG
-201 VSVPNVPQVAHSVEE
+201 ISVSDIPVIVHSVEE

-239 NVFQLSSKTVKEC
+239 NVFQLSSKTVSDC

-258 MSMIEL
+258 MGMIEL
-264 NTPFDKVMEIV
+264 SLPFEQVMELI
-275 RDGGHTRMPVFDKEH
+275 RDGGHTRMPVFDKEI
-290 DNIVG
+290 DNVVG

-305 VGSAGAVVLEDALY
+305 ISAKGVVVLEDALY
-319 PVIYFKPN
+319 PVIFMKPES
-327 ATISFALKTF
+327 TIAHALKIF
-337 KSKHRHM
+337 KNSHRHM
-344 AIIRDEDSNK
+344 AVVRDEVSQK

-360 FEDILEEIVGEIED
+360 FEDVLEEIVGEIED
-374 EQDRPEDGSRVFRAI
+374 EHDRPEGSSRIFRAT
-389 IRKKTN
+389 IRKRLN

>member
-1 MLIAHGFV
+1 
-9 DSNLFEQGILMELD
+9 MESD
-23 VVADTDHIGLMF
+23 IVSGTDHIGLML
-35 ALLAVPVLVFING
+35 ALFAVPVLVFING

-70 SGVIGASKIQKVM
+70 GGIVGASKVQKIIG
-83 QNLDQTIAATQL
+83 NLDQTIAATQL

-108 EPAAARILM
+108 EPAAARIIL
-117 PLFQWVVPAWKE
+117 PLFQWVIPDWKE

-134 VATVIAFVG
+134 IATVIAFVG

-159 ALRAPEKASLLVSS
+159 ALRAPEKASIAVSS
-173 AILMFNLVTLPII
+173 TMLLFNFFTLPII
-186 KMMNGTALFMIRMMG
+186 KMMNGTALFMIRRMG
-201 VSVPNVPQVAHSVEE
+201 ISVSEVPVIAHSVEE

-239 NVFQLSSKTVKEC
+239 NVFQLSSKTVSDC
-252 MIPREK
+252 MSPREK
-258 MSMIEL
+258 MGMIEL
-264 NTPFDKVMEIV
+264 SLPFEQVMELI
-275 RDGGHTRMPVFDKEH
+275 RDGGHTRMPVFDKEI
-290 DNIVG
+290 DNVVG

-305 VGSAGAVVLEDALY
+305 ISAKGVVVLEDALY
-319 PVIYFKPN
+319 PVIFMKPES
-327 ATISFALKTF
+327 TIAHALKIF
-337 KSKHRHM
+337 KNSHRHM
-344 AIIRDEDSNK
+344 AVVRDEVSQQ

-374 EQDRPEDGSRVFRAI
+374 EHDRPEGSSRIFRAT
-389 IRKKTN
+389 IRKRRS